1 MTETLSGGETVVF
14 WVLGPIALAG
24 ALGMVLSRNAV
35 HSALW
40 LVNTMLALGVFYVV
54 QEAPF
59 LGAVQIIVY
68 TGAIMI
74 LFLFVLM
81 LVGRD
86 SSDSVVETLRG
97 QWVAAILLGLG
108 FAGLVGAGV
117 ARATQGL
124 PVTGLAG
131 VQGGETS
138 NIEAIAQL
146 LFTRYLLA
154 FEVTSALLI
163 TAAIGAMVLTHKERT
178 VRRPSQRELSRERFA
193 GTHPTPLPGP
203 GVFARHD
210 AVDTPAPLPDGTEA
224 PGSVSP
230 VLERSEP

>member
-1 MTETLSGGETVVF
+1 MTEVVIGTGEAVVF
-14 WVLGPIALAG
+14 WVLGPIALLG

-54 QEAPF
+54 QEAAF

-86 SSDSVVETLRG
+86 SADSVVETLRG
-97 QWVAAILLGLG
+97 QRVAAILLGLG

-117 ARATQGL
+117 ARATQDL
-124 PVTGLAG
+124 PVTGLAA
-131 VQGGETS
+131 VQGG
-138 NIEAIAQL
+138 
-146 LFTRYLLA
+146 
-154 FEVTSALLI
+154 
-163 TAAIGAMVLTHKERT
+163 
-178 VRRPSQRELSRERFA
+178 
-193 GTHPTPLPGP
+193 
-203 GVFARHD
+203 
-210 AVDTPAPLPDGTEA
+210 
-224 PGSVSP
+224 
-230 VLERSEP
+230 